1 MPFTIN
7 KEYSESTMKAQR
19 NSAKTSPKLT
29 KTHVS
34 SIYPEQTFV
43 CRVDVQLVLKK
54 KLGEIKRSIPRN
66 FICRFFTYKVPC
78 LY

>member
-54 KLGEIKRSIPRN
+54 KIRRN
-66 FICRFFTYKVPC
+66 KKVYTKEFY
-78 LY
+78 LQIFYI